1 MTTLASVLEGV
12 QFPKKLTLS
21 TEEDKYLRLI
31 LSNKNGNTLFKCVDY
46 SLEPNGSV
54 LKFSPEYTN
63 RDLLNIFVRLDG
75 NNRFIGA
82 YHLINKTDLA
92 NVRLSELTTVSI
104 QEINIDVDYPWTF
117 YSNTEKALSIEH
129 TKTIKL
135 K

>member
-1 MTTLASVLEGV
+1 MTTLANVLEGV

-21 TEEDKYLRLI
+21 VEEDKYLRLI

-54 LKFSPEYTN
+54 LKFSPEYRN
-63 RDLLNIFVRLDG
+63 RDLLNIFVGLDG

-82 YHLINKTDLA
+82 YHLINKTDLVS
-92 NVRLSELTTVSI
+92 VRLSELTTVSI
-104 QEINIDVDYPWTF
+104 QEINVDVDYPWTF
-117 YSNTEKALSIEH
+117 YSNTEKAISIEH
-129 TKTIKL
+129 TKVIKL